1 MQRPQPGFRPAA
13 LPCLGLVLAPIL
25 APIVALILA
34 FGWPLAAP
42 AQEPS
47 VPATAEVEAPLA
59 DPAQDAISLEAE
71 GLLSSTGLIARQSQL
86 NQSMLLMEGQIRQA
100 ELIRQLLAIYGPDF
114 EIEVAPGEFR
124 SFADTAA
131 GLEQRVALLE
141 LQRRLAEAEAAAAG
155 LSSAPAVPTAP
166 AQAEP
171 AAPTPAAPTP
181 AAPAQPGPVDPEP
194 TNSAAALEVATAL
207 LGRLLESAGTAAPSA
222 PGALRLPDPPVYRL
236 REVAGFNGS
245 YAAIITVDGAPR
257 RVETGD
263 TLPDGARVDE
273 VGADFVRIARG
284 ETITRVT
291 LEE

>member
-1 MQRPQPGFRPAA
+1 MQRPQPGCQPGFRPAA

-25 APIVALILA
+25 APILVL
-34 FGWPLAAP
+34 GWPLAAP
-42 AQEPS
+42 AQEPP
-47 VPATAEVEAPLA
+47 VPATAEAEAPVA
-59 DPAQDAISLEAE
+59 DPAQDVISLEAE

-100 ELIRQLLAIYGPDF
+100 ELIRQLLSIYGPDF
-114 EIEVAPGEFR
+114 EVEVAPGEFR

-131 GLEQRVALLE
+131 GLEQRLALLE
-141 LQRRLAEAEAAAAG
+141 LQRRLAVAEAEAAAPLAPP
-155 LSSAPAVPTAP
+155 SQPEPPAPEPPAPAPDAP
-166 AQAEP
+166 AGAGP
-171 AAPTPAAPTP
+171 AAPEASI
-181 AAPAQPGPVDPEP
+181 
-194 TNSAAALEVATAL
+194 SADALEAASAL
-207 LGRLLESAGTAAPSA
+207 LGRLLESAGAAP
-222 PGALRLPDPPVYRL
+222 PDALRLPDPPAYRL

-245 YAAIITVDGAPR
+245 YTAVITVDGAPR

-284 ETITRVT
+284 DAITRVT